1 MGEPRVE
8 RRMLV
13 AQHNLPVN
21 VRDNDSVRTVKA
33 GLSVF
38 RMTLD
43 GKLYFVRSYD
53 FDVGNSISWWMGMVA
68 L

>member
-1 MGEPRVE
+1 
-8 RRMLV
+8 MLV

-21 VRDNDSVRTVKA
+21 VRENDSVRAVKA

-38 RMTLD
+38 RMAAD
-43 GKLYFVRSYD
+43 GKLYFVRTYD